1 VTPSDPT
8 SPARWQRIKELY
20 SSAAE
25 RRPEKRDAFLWAA
38 CGGDEALRGEINRL
52 LRQSSSDGPLDRPA
66 WDAAVVEQLTAPG
79 AQLGRYQVLERIG
92 AGGMGEVYKARDPR
106 LDRTVAIKLL
116 RGVLS
121 EAPEFRRRFERE
133 ARATSALNH
142 PHICALHD
150 VGEQAGILYLVM
162 EYVDGRTLAE
172 RLRKGPLPFE
182 QVLACG
188 AQVADALAAAHAR
201 GIVHRDLKPANIM
214 LGRTSGGSSSVKV
227 LDFGLAKVE
236 SREDH
241 PAASNETLT
250 GSHAFIGT
258 LAYMAPEQLEGEA
271 ADPRTDIFALGL
283 LLYEMAAGRKPFE
296 ARSEAGTVA
305 EVMHGEPRPM
315 EGVPPRFERL
325 VKLCLARDPASR
337 WQSAADVKLELE
349 DIRDHASEAAAQHAE
364 AVQRPRARRR
374 WALAAAGLGALLL
387 AFAAGV
393 FVASSDM
400 PDQSQYRFTPFA
412 FDPGGQS
419 GAVWSPDGKA
429 VAYRARGGEGSLQ
442 VFVRRLDSDVPVEV
456 THIPEAVNPFSPLA
470 WRPDSHRIL
479 FVSSR
484 RPGGIWSVAAVGGD
498 PEPVFAFDF
507 NPTQPPVV
515 VAPDGKAAA
524 VFCRDERGVW
534 GLCISSPLGSPL
546 KRYSPEPFA
555 TAEVTN
561 RPALSFSPHGDSI
574 LLLFDDFISKT
585 RQAWLLP
592 YPADPKRPPR
602 PVLPKLPGYGFIPSF
617 GWAPDSRHIVLS
629 LGMTLGQLWEA
640 DVVSGKRRLALG
652 ETGHAI
658 QPAVSPDGRRIL
670 FTQQVTNYDIVSAFL
685 DGSAPVPLIATERNE
700 LMPAWAAKQPVLVY
714 VTDRNGPQ
722 EIWVRSGN
730 AERPVVTA
738 RDFPPGTTIGFMG
751 PALSPQAERVVYK
764 RMGSDNSRL
773 WISATAGGAL
783 IPLTNDTVAEYPGSW
798 SPDGAW
804 FTYIRGKEDSPELM
818 KVRATGQAAPE
829 VVKSRVRVGIPSWSP
844 TGEWIAVRDELISP
858 DGKFVRPLGTHG
870 SMYYMFSADGKL
882 VYGIR
887 PEGDRNLLFSVD
899 IAGNTEKIIRDLG
912 AEFRPGSSLSPGIR
926 FSLAPDGKSFVYGI
940 GKTKSN
946 LWLLEGFNAKTG
958 ILAHLGFR

>member
-1 VTPSDPT
+1 
-8 SPARWQRIKELY
+8 
-20 SSAAE
+20 
-25 RRPEKRDAFLWAA
+25 
-38 CGGDEALRGEINRL
+38 
-52 LRQSSSDGPLDRPA
+52 
-66 WDAAVVEQLTAPG
+66 
-79 AQLGRYQVLERIG
+79 
-92 AGGMGEVYKARDPR
+92 M
-106 LDRTVAIKLL
+106 
-116 RGVLS
+116 
-121 EAPEFRRRFERE
+121 
-133 ARATSALNH
+133 
-142 PHICALHD
+142 
-150 VGEQAGILYLVM
+150 
-162 EYVDGRTLAE
+162 DGRTLAE

-236 SREDH
+236 SRENH
-241 PAASNETLT
+241 PAASSETLT
-250 GSHAFIGT
+250 GSHAFVGT

-296 ARSEAGTVA
+296 ARSEAGTIA
-305 EVMHGEPRPM
+305 EVMRGEPRPM

-349 DIRDHASEAAAQHAE
+349 DIRDHVSEAAAQYAE

-393 FVASSDM
+393 FVASSDTL
-400 PDQSQYRFTPFA
+400 DQSQYRFTPFA

-419 GAVWSPDGKA
+419 GAAWSPDGKA
-429 VAYRARGGEGSLQ
+429 VAYRARGAEGSLQ

-456 THIPEAVNPFSPLA
+456 THVPEAVNPFSPLA
-470 WRPDSHRIL
+470 WSPDSHRIL
-479 FVSSR
+479 FLSSR
-484 RPGGIWSVAAVGGD
+484 RPGSIWSVAAVGGD

-507 NPTQPPVV
+507 NPIQPPVV
-515 VAPDGKAAA
+515 VAPDAKAAA
-524 VFCRDERGVW
+524 VFCRDGRGLW

-574 LLLFDDFISKT
+574 LLLFDDFIGKR

-602 PVLPKLPGYGFIPSF
+602 PVLPKLPGYGFSPTF
-617 GWAPDSRHIVLS
+617 GWAPDSRHILLS
-629 LGMTLGQLWEA
+629 LGTTLGQLWEA
-640 DVVSGKRRLALG
+640 DVVSGKRRLVLG

-685 DGSAPVPLIATERNE
+685 DGSAPMPLIATERNE

-714 VTDRNGPQ
+714 VTDRNGPEQ
-722 EIWVRSGN
+722 IWVRSGN
-730 AERPVVTA
+730 ADRPVVTA
-738 RDFPPGTTIGFMG
+738 RDFPLGTTI
-751 PALSPQAERVVYK
+751 
-764 RMGSDNSRL
+764 SR
-773 WISATAGGAL
+773 
-783 IPLTNDTVAEYPGSW
+783 
-798 SPDGAW
+798 
-804 FTYIRGKEDSPELM
+804 
-818 KVRATGQAAPE
+818 
-829 VVKSRVRVGIPSWSP
+829 
-844 TGEWIAVRDELISP
+844 
-858 DGKFVRPLGTHG
+858 THG
-870 SMYYMFSADGKL
+870 GTFVVAD
-882 VYGIR
+882 R
-887 PEGDRNLLFSVD
+887 
-899 IAGNTEKIIRDLG
+899 
-912 AEFRPGSSLSPGIR
+912 
-926 FSLAPDGKSFVYGI
+926 
-940 GKTKSN
+940 
-946 LWLLEGFNAKTG
+946 
-958 ILAHLGFR
+958 